1 MPLRAECKYDGLKNS
16 DIMKKNVLT
25 LLVMLIIMTF
35 GTSSMASTSSIKRA
49 QKDTLSSMM
58 YPPHMMGPGVMQPDM
73 MRAHQMMHHGHSLMM
88 SRYQGPSYPKVMK
101 PYLFIVNQIPELRME
116 LSLSDKQYE
125 ELVDLRTEYL
135 QKKDGLEGELS
146 KMNQLLH
153 NELLNNT
160 ANKAVKEQLS
170 SITETKASVMMAAY
184 STVQKMRNLMKPE
197 QQKKLDHMISKML
210 NERKANRNDPKF
222 YQRPYYE

>member
-1 MPLRAECKYDGLKNS
+1 
-16 DIMKKNVLT
+16 MKKNVLS
-25 LLVMLIIMTF
+25 LLVVLIIMTF
-35 GTSSMASTSSIKRA
+35 GTSAIASTNTIKQV
-49 QKDTLSSMM
+49 QKDTVSSMM
-58 YPPHMMGPGVMQPDM
+58 YPPHMMGPGVMEPNM
-73 MRAHQMMHHGHSLMM
+73 MHARQMMHQGRRMMM
-88 SRYQGPSYPKVMK
+88 SRYQGPSYPRVMK

-153 NELLNNT
+153 NELMNN
-160 ANKAVKEQLS
+160 AENKAVKEQLA

-184 STVQKMRNLMKPE
+184 STVQKMRNVMKPE
-197 QQKKLDHMISKML
+197 QQKKLDHMVSKML
-210 NERKANRNDPKF
+210 NRRKSNMNTPMF
-222 YQRPYYE
+222 HQRPYYE